1 MESLTPFEVEPCFC
15 ATQDGWEV
23 PLYHL
28 TPENRNSPH
37 NPIILAHGLGTNR
50 FNLAPPIMEVSFT
63 EYLRA
68 RGHDVWAIELR
79 GAGRARYKG
88 GSLFSRTPNYDFT
101 DYVKYDLPALLDG
114 LAQRTLATQFHWV
127 GHSMG
132 GWLGYAAAML
142 YGSERFTSLT
152 AIASPAVTANQHFA
166 LRNAYPLR
174 PLLKALR
181 FVPAA
186 LAGQAGKLAPS
197 IGAFAMNFLLANGK
211 LIEPQYLKRLAPL
224 ALSPVSTKLIDQ
236 IAGWF
241 DHNRNHP
248 LELGWQWDNLANVTT
263 PVLALAGSVDQ
274 LAPEHN
280 VRELLGR
287 VSSTDK
293 NLLVCGKHTGFSADF
308 GHIDIMLSTPARLE
322 IYPRIAQWLE
332 SHRAADDTVQRGQ
345 QEVVQ
350 LHPSNRRTHA
360 GALTDT
366 AG

>member
-1 MESLTPFEVEPCFC
+1 MAWLSERSRHNFIGW
-15 ATQDGWEV
+15 ATAWEV
-23 PLYHL
+23 GWGMQPRCLWERALHIADCHCL
-28 TPENRNSPH
+28 
-37 NPIILAHGLGTNR
+37 
-50 FNLAPPIMEVSFT
+50 
-63 EYLRA
+63 A
-68 RGHDVWAIELR
+68 RGDR
-79 GAGRARYKG
+79 Q
-88 GSLFSRTPNYDFT
+88 
-101 DYVKYDLPALLDG
+101 PAL
-114 LAQRTLATQFHWV
+114 
-127 GHSMG
+127 
-132 GWLGYAAAML
+132 
-142 YGSERFTSLT
+142 
-152 AIASPAVTANQHFA
+152 A

-248 LELGWQWDNLANVTT
+248 LELGWQWDQLSNVTT

-322 IYPRIAQWLE
+322 IYPRIAQWLKAIE
-332 SHRAADDTVQRGQ
+332 PPMIRCNAGS
-345 QEVVQ
+345 
-350 LHPSNRRTHA
+350 RRLSSCTRP
-360 GALTDT
+360 TDAPT
-366 AG
+366 PVL

>member
-1 MESLTPFEVEPCFC
+1 MKSLTPFEVEPCFC

-28 TPENRNSPH
+28 TPENRNSQH
-37 NPIILAHGLGTNR
+37 DPIILAHGLGTNR
-50 FNLAPPIMEVSFT
+50 FNLAPPIMELSFA

-79 GAGRARYKG
+79 GAGRARYRG
-88 GSLFSRTPNYDFT
+88 GSLFSRTPNYDFS
-101 DYVKYDLPALLDG
+101 DYVKFDLPALLDG
-114 LAQRTLATQFHWV
+114 LAQRTLATRFHWV

-132 GWLGYAAAML
+132 GWLGYAAAMM
-142 YGSERFTSLT
+142 YGSERFASLT

-166 LRNAYPLR
+166 LRSAYPLR

-181 FVPAA
+181 FVPASV
-186 LAGQAGKLAPS
+186 AGQAGKFAPAM
-197 IGAFAMNFLLANGK
+197 GALAMNFLLANGK
-211 LIEPQYLKRLAPL
+211 LIEPQFLKRLAPI

-241 DHNRNHP
+241 DHNRKNP
-248 LELGWQWDNLANVTT
+248 LELGWHWDNLSEVKT

-287 VSSTDK
+287 VGSADK
-293 NLLVCGKHTGFSADF
+293 NLLLCGKHTGFSADF

-322 IYPRIAQWLE
+322 IFPRIARWLE
-332 SHRAADDTVQRGQ
+332 SHSSQSAHEVHSDDQ
-345 QEVVQ
+345 VVQ

-360 GALTDT
+360 SDVIDT

>member
-28 TPENRNSPH
+28 TPENRNSPQPNH
-37 NPIILAHGLGTNR
+37 LAHGLGTNR
-50 FNLAPPIMEVSFT
+50 FNLAPHHGGQLYGVSSCPRPRC
-63 EYLRA
+63 L
-68 RGHDVWAIELR
+68 GHRIK

-152 AIASPAVTANQHFA
+152 AIASPAS
-166 LRNAYPLR
+166 LRTSICASKRLSAP

-181 FVPAA
+181 FLPAA

-280 VRELLGR
+280 VRELLG
-287 VSSTDK
+287 
-293 NLLVCGKHTGFSADF
+293 G
-308 GHIDIMLSTPARLE
+308 
-322 IYPRIAQWLE
+322 
-332 SHRAADDTVQRGQ
+332 
-345 QEVVQ
+345 
-350 LHPSNRRTHA
+350 
-360 GALTDT
+360 
-366 AG
+366 

>member
-1 MESLTPFEVEPCFC
+1 
-15 ATQDGWEV
+15 
-23 PLYHL
+23 
-28 TPENRNSPH
+28 
-37 NPIILAHGLGTNR
+37 
-50 FNLAPPIMEVSFT
+50 MEVSFT

-79 GAGRARYKG
+79 GPDGPLQRWLTLLADPKLRFHRLCEIRLTRPPRWPGSANPRNTISLGRPQHGRLVG
-88 GSLFSRTPNYDFT
+88 LRSRD
-101 DYVKYDLPALLDG
+101 
-114 LAQRTLATQFHWV
+114 
-127 GHSMG
+127 
-132 GWLGYAAAML
+132 
-142 YGSERFTSLT
+142 
-152 AIASPAVTANQHFA
+152 A
-166 LRNAYPLR
+166 LRER
-174 PLLKALR
+174 ALHIADCHCVARSNGEPAFCASKRLSAPPATEGAR

-248 LELGWQWDNLANVTT
+248 LELGWQWDKLANVTT

-332 SHRAADDTVQRGQ
+332 SHRDVDGTVERGQ

-360 GALTDT
+360 GALTDS